1 MLTPE
6 EKSAI
11 NARNA
16 SGSRGPLRPQH
27 RQAIS
32 EGVRAAGKRR
42 PHWTDALKPQEHADY
57 LTLTRIGGFTRAEA
71 LRSIGRDD
79 LI

>member
-6 EKSAI
+6 ERSAAT
-11 NARNA
+11 ARIV
-16 SGSRGPLRPQH
+16 RGPLSPHH

-32 EGVRAAGKRR
+32 EGVRSAGKRR
-42 PHWTDALKPQEHADY
+42 PQWTDALTPQERVDY

-71 LRSIGRDD
+71 LTSIGRAD

>member
-6 EKSAI
+6 ERSAV

-32 EGVRAAGKRR
+32 EGVRSAGKRR
-42 PHWTDALKPQEHADY
+42 LHWTDALTPQERVDY

-71 LRSIGRDD
+71 LRSIGRTD